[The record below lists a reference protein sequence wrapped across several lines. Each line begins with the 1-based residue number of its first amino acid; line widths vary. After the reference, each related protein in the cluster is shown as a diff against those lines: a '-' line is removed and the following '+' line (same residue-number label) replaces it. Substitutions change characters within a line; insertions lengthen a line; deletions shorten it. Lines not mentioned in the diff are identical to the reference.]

1 MRNPS
6 CPSGSYDIIACL
18 NVPVGEDYYRS
29 SLSQFLEVVDEN
41 GEGFQDYVYPDA
53 SIDEEELE
61 EGATSLHI
69 SLTGD
74 ERLFQAAR
82 EGKTEINVSVAQYP
96 EGDTFDFE
104 SSSQISLLRIQSF
117 TEAVSGLEVSFS
129 DTPLKAGYRV
139 RAVAYWDQKSGY
151 LSSKRK

>member
-1 MRNPS
+1 MKTAR
-6 CPSGSYDIIACL
+6 A
-18 NVPVGEDYYRS
+18 
-29 SLSQFLEVVDEN
+29 
-41 GEGFQDYVYPDA
+41 FQDYVYPDA

-104 SSSQISLLRIQSF
+104 SSSQISLLRIQSI
-117 TEAVSGLEVSFS
+117 TKAVSGLEVSFP

-139 RAVAYWDQKSGY
+139 RAVAYWDQNPDIYPSE
-151 LSSKRK
+151 RK